1 MTAEA
6 KAGPIIQ
13 WGQQPPIAVGAAPP
27 DYNPDAGPN
36 MFAGGVGLLDIRM
49 GYRLGGSGGGSITD
63 TGSAPGVN
71 YATVDQ
77 VPSAIAQA
85 NIAALQNVVN
95 GTALALVAVAGAGI
109 TLLAS
114 ALFIPQ
120 TSKTVPVGTLVIDVA
135 PANLTFGQ
143 NANNAVWDPTKALAR
158 AISITGAVG
167 SAGATFLVVGF
178 DLYGQPQ
185 TETIVVGA
193 AATKNGKKGFKF
205 VTSVTSQTT
214 DAHNY
219 SVGTSDIY
227 ELPLRADTYGYVIS
241 TYGNLPVTAPG
252 FVAADATSPATATT
266 GSVRGTIDMSGSPS
280 DGVKRLTIMQGVSPA
295 NMTSITGTYG
305 VTPA

>member
-1 MTAEA
+1 MTMEA
-6 KAGPIIQ
+6 KPGPIIQ
-13 WGQQPPIAVGAAPP
+13 YGQLPPIAPGFAPP
-27 DYNPDAGPN
+27 DYNPDGNAPN
-36 MFAGGVGLLDIRM
+36 LGLGLGLLDIRF
-49 GYRLGGSGGGSITD
+49 GCKLGGSGGGSLIA

-71 YATVDQ
+71 YLAVDE
-77 VPSAIAQA
+77 VPSAATTA

-109 TLLAS
+109 TILAA

-120 TSKTVPVGTLVIDVA
+120 TGLTVPKGTLVIDTA

-143 NANNAVWDPTKALAR
+143 NANIGVWDPSKAIAR
-158 AISITGAVG
+158 AVSITGAVG
-167 SAGATFLVVGF
+167 SAGATFLVSGF

-193 AATKNGKKGFKF
+193 AATQNGKKGFKF
-205 VTSVTSQTT
+205 IASVTSKTT

-227 ELPLRADTYGYVIS
+227 ELPLRADSYGSVIS
-241 TYGNLPVTAPG
+241 TYGNLPVTAPN
-252 FVAADATSPATATT
+252 FVAADTTNPATATT
-266 GSVRGTIDMSGSPS
+266 GSVRGTINLGASPS
-280 DGVKRLTIMQGVSPA
+280 DGVKRLTILQGVIPA
-295 NMTSITGTYG
+295 NITTVAGTYG